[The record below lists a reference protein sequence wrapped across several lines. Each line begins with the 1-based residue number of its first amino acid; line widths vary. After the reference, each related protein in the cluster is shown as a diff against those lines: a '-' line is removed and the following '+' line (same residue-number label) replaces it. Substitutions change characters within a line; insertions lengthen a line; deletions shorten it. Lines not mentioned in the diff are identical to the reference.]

1 MAKYNVTATPRDG
14 NAYSIAAAVIRAMKS
29 EGATK
34 EETTAYWEEATAG
47 DYGNLLRVSLD
58 YVNLD
63 NDDFDI
69 RDGLEL

>member
-1 MAKYNVTATPRDG
+1 MAKYNVTATPRDS
-14 NAYSIAAAVIRAMKS
+14 NAYSIMAAVQRAMKS
-29 EGATK
+29 EGADIV
-34 EETTAYWEEATAG
+34 ELAAYWEEATAG

-69 RDGLEL
+69 RDGVEL